1 MACLVTHTRTQN
13 KSMACKIPH
22 TVEEFQRFIK
32 AQTENCDA
40 DRHNAIVEVIKK
52 FELSKKLNR
61 KLRECY
67 AKCTDISDDRK
78 YVINSFLN
86 DEYHKDAAI
95 VEPLWACLYQLEAQ
109 INNKFC
115 WSFEENVES
124 DKIEQQLQQQG
135 VSSSSAPRDVLQQP
149 QLPDLNLP

>member
-1 MACLVTHTRTQN
+1 M
-13 KSMACKIPH
+13 
-22 TVEEFQRFIK
+22 
-32 AQTENCDA
+32 

-67 AKCTDISDDRK
+67 AKRTDISDDRK

-109 INNKFC
+109 IANKIR
-115 WSFEENVES
+115 WGFEENVEF

-135 VSSSSAPRDVLQQP
+135 VSSSSAPGDVLQQP
-149 QLPDLNLP
+149 QFPDPNLP